1 MSGDMPEMP
10 GPQDPA
16 LDHLFRV
23 LTVDG
28 SADELAHR
36 DAALAMFRASGR
48 RSRRRLRF
56 VPSMSMAAA
65 AVVIIGGIAGA
76 AYSAALPAPVQH
88 IAYQLLDRIGVP
100 DAHRPGP
107 PGPSPSVRGAGPAPS
122 GRPVSALP
130 GSALPGSTLPGS
142 TLPASA
148 QAASPPAASAPTSC
162 PCPASEPAAG
172 GAQSVLLS
180 AAQAR
185 IPSNGDDVFSGQ
197 LARGGQPEA
206 GVLLQLSE
214 HVDGS
219 SGWRLAG
226 SATTDRSGDVTLT
239 VRHLTSNASFRLAAQ
254 WGAPSP
260 AVPIT
265 VIPPVSLQQAPGLL
279 PGTRILIASAGLA
292 DTGDVIVLQER
303 SGTTW
308 YTIREKVLNPDHQAT
323 FTVDTPLSVD
333 RDYRVVILPTVTH
346 GTSVSGQVQIA
357 PRLAR
362 STA

>member
-1 MSGDMPEMP
+1 MSGDIPEMP

-36 DAALAMFRASGR
+36 DAALAMFRDSGR
-48 RSRRRLRF
+48 RSRHRRPRF

-100 DAHRPGP
+100 DAHRPA
-107 PGPSPSVRGAGPAPS
+107 PSSNVRGGGPAPS
-122 GRPVSALP
+122 AGPVSALP
-130 GSALPGSTLPGS
+130 ASRV
-142 TLPASA
+142 PASA
-148 QAASPPAASAPTSC
+148 QAGSPPAASASC
-162 PCPASEPAAG
+162 PCQASEPAAG
-172 GAQSVLLS
+172 DAQSVLLS
-180 AAQAR
+180 AAQTQ

-197 LARGGQPEA
+197 LTRGGQPEA

-214 HVDGS
+214 HVDGR

-226 SATTDRSGDVTLT
+226 SETTDRSGEVTLT
-239 VRHLTSNASFRLAAQ
+239 VRNLTSNASFRLAGSQAT
-254 WGAPSP
+254 PSA
-260 AVPIT
+260 AVPVT

-279 PGTRILIASAGLA
+279 AGTRTLIAAAGFA
-292 DTGDVIVLQER
+292 NIGDVIVLQEW
-303 SGTTW
+303 SGASW
-308 YTIREKVLNPDHQAT
+308 YTIREKVLNTDHLAS
-323 FTVDTPLSVD
+323 FTVRTPLSVD
-333 RDYRVVILPTVTH
+333 RDYRVVILPTVEH

-362 STA
+362 SSA

>member
-1 MSGDMPEMP
+1 MSGDIPEMP

-36 DAALAMFRASGR
+36 DAALAMFRDSGR
-48 RSRRRLRF
+48 RSRRRRLRF

-100 DAHRPGP
+100 DAHRPAA
-107 PGPSPSVRGAGPAPS
+107 SSNVRGGGPAPS
-122 GRPVSALP
+122 AGPVSALP
-130 GSALPGSTLPGS
+130 ASRV
-142 TLPASA
+142 PASA
-148 QAASPPAASAPTSC
+148 QAGSPPAASASC
-162 PCPASEPAAG
+162 PCQASEPAAG
-172 GAQSVLLS
+172 DAQSVLLS
-180 AAQAR
+180 AAQTQ

-197 LARGGQPEA
+197 LTRGGQPEA

-214 HVDGS
+214 HVDGR

-226 SATTDRSGDVTLT
+226 SETTDRSGEVTLT
-239 VRHLTSNASFRLAAQ
+239 VRNLTSNASFRLAGSQAT
-254 WGAPSP
+254 PSA
-260 AVPIT
+260 AVPVT

-279 PGTRILIASAGLA
+279 AGTRTLIAAAGFA
-292 DTGDVIVLQER
+292 NIGDVIVLQEW
-303 SGTTW
+303 SGASW
-308 YTIREKVLNPDHQAT
+308 YTIREKVLNTDHLAS
-323 FTVDTPLSVD
+323 FTVRTPLSVD
-333 RDYRVVILPTVTH
+333 RDYRVVILPTVEH

-362 STA
+362 SSA